1 MYLTLT
7 FVFLLDF
14 VKSLTAAMG
23 KLFPYIRKDFV
34 QTAHAMTFI
43 VTLLGSFKYFLVLK
57 LTFTWEPVFP
67 IIIAAPRYFED
78 LAHLLNREYGAMFLD
93 KFIGYFRLLVAKM
106 AAAFFNIA
114 TDSSKSV
121 FLRFSA
127 LNSASSSIILAL
139 SGDCLFLSSPNQF
152 LRVCGFIPRSFATL
166 ATDLPFSLSYRYR
179 CFLYNRR

>member
-1 MYLTLT
+1 
-7 FVFLLDF
+7 
-14 VKSLTAAMG
+14 MG

-93 KFIGYFRLLVAKM
+93 KKPQAKSIRISQPM
-106 AAAFFNIA
+106 LF
-114 TDSSKSV
+114 
-121 FLRFSA
+121 
-127 LNSASSSIILAL
+127 SSI
-139 SGDCLFLSSPNQF
+139 GQ
-152 LRVCGFIPRSFATL
+152 
-166 ATDLPFSLSYRYR
+166 
-179 CFLYNRR
+179 